1 MSKVITFIL
10 ILVFSITL
18 FGAEVKNPDKPL
30 KGAWDFSPQK
40 LWEVDE
46 GGSDPF
52 VRVAQI
58 RVDDDGTVYLLEGKQ
73 SKLYVFGPDG
83 KFRFSFGKKG
93 EGPGEYRFAFT
104 FFIVGEYVI
113 VPSMGRLH
121 YFEKKDGKFVRTEVL
136 PTMRMM
142 PRMFLDKDRFIMIPR
157 AGDQADEK
165 DQLVLYDVKTKKRET
180 VLEIES
186 EQPMQLSSDR
196 GGRRML
202 VRIIDPS
209 TNPGVVLAY
218 KNNKLYFG
226 KSDFYKIK
234 AADLEGKE
242 LLSFSLEGRERRKIS
257 EAFKKKRV
265 EGFRLNNAKLPPD
278 MAKQMMDSIPDF
290 ATYFSG
296 FMVDDK
302 GYIYVFVPDPEKQD
316 SQEIDIFSPEGTY
329 LYHSE
334 ITFPKGFAISSGF
347 VLKGEY
353 LYVVLEDEAG
363 TLQLAKYK
371 VNPLLL

>member
-10 ILVFSITL
+10 ILIFSITL
-18 FGAEVKNPDKPL
+18 FGAEVKNEDKPL
-30 KGAWDFSPQK
+30 KGSWDFSPQK
-40 LWEVDE
+40 LWEVDG

-58 RVDDDGTVYLLEGKQ
+58 RVDDDGTVYLLEAKH

-104 FFIVGEYVI
+104 FSIIDKYVI
-113 VPSMGRLH
+113 IPSMGRLH
-121 YFEKKDGKFVRTEVL
+121 YFDKKDGKFVRTEIL

-142 PRMFLDKDRFIMIPR
+142 PRLFLDKDRFILIPTDPEQKS
-157 AGDQADEK
+157 GK
-165 DQLVLYDVKTKKRET
+165 DTLLLYDIKTKKRDT

-202 VRIIDPS
+202 VMIIDPT

-226 KSDFYKIK
+226 KSDHYKIR

-265 EGFRLNNAKLPPD
+265 GGFRLNNARLPPD
-278 MAKQMMDSIPDF
+278 MAKQMMKSIPDY

-296 FMVDDK
+296 LMVDDK
-302 GYIYVFVPDPEKQD
+302 GYIYVFVTDLEKEN
-316 SQEIDIFSPEGTY
+316 SQEIDIFSPEGKY

-334 ITFPKGFAISSGF
+334 ITFPRGSGISSGPI
-347 VLKGEY
+347 LKGDH
-353 LYVVLEDEAG
+353 LYVVLEDESGA
-363 TLQLAKYK
+363 LQLAKYK
-371 VNPLLL
+371 INTI